1 MNVRLFGRH
10 GRQEPANDAQTEQ
23 EGADNR
29 DRAQR
34 LRKIATV
41 GALLV
46 LLLVLLSAALLLLP
60 QAEDEH
66 TPEAAY
72 SGLLAGLPTPDP
84 DDPFAIVEAERGE
97 FPTTLASLL
106 ADSATVSPGGGS
118 PVGALLPLFED
129 AENAALVI
137 TEREQGLSMYG
148 AISFDI
154 GSPSAAPP
162 LPQGWEDLFL
172 MPEIVSTDL
181 EGVMELQA
189 LNVTSPLY
197 FSSAPEALYV
207 TDSLYDMVR
216 IQSVRDSVH
225 KGIARICDENCDMA
239 GHARV
244 SDGGIL
250 AGLAAQESL
259 AGLPNVPA
267 GTDDEVPA
275 RDTTKIVTLDL
286 SWSTHPLEGRRLA
299 DSRPSGDA
307 TWRMKGLEGIVSPV
321 FLSSLSTYD
330 WSQDALFIPDPLI
343 ASLGANLPAPGRNR
357 RDLPQ
362 PLQFAAA
369 YLEGMKLKAADI
381 SQLLTGPATLS
392 LGGRTQVLWYELPG
406 LVLDLPWR
414 GESATK
420 LIDAFWSNLFSSIK
434 PKPLESFPLG
444 GATDF
449 PFSLMAAGDEKRSII
464 GLTSPAVDQNEHL
477 KELVA
482 GETDAIGWFYLDLP
496 RLSSSITDM
505 PYMSELLSQ
514 EEGTLLD
521 DDLNGQS
528 GPTDPLHRAFRN
540 LGTIFVTWLAPNE
553 GRAVWFR

>member
-10 GRQEPANDAQTEQ
+10 SPTSEEPPLPDGAN
-23 EGADNR
+23 GR
-29 DRAQR
+29 DRERR
-34 LRKIATV
+34 LRRVALI
-41 GALLV
+41 GASLVLALV
-46 LLLVLLSAALLLLP
+46 LLTAVLIILPASDDEREPAAS
-60 QAEDEH
+60 
-66 TPEAAY
+66 Y
-72 SGLLAGLPTPDP
+72 GGLLAGLPAPDA
-84 DDPFAIVEAERGE
+84 DDPFAIVESRRGE
-97 FPTTLASLL
+97 FPATLVSIL

-129 AENAALVI
+129 AEDAALVI
-137 TEREQGLSMYG
+137 TERERGLFMYG
-148 AISFDI
+148 AISFDVDA
-154 GSPSAAPP
+154 PHDAAPP

-181 EGVMELQA
+181 AGVMELQA

-216 IQSVRDSVH
+216 IQSVRDGLH
-225 KGIARICDENCDMA
+225 QGTARISGDDDEMG
-239 GHARV
+239 GHARI

-250 AGLAAQESL
+250 AGLANQTALTNTPE
-259 AGLPNVPA
+259 ATEVPP
-267 GTDDEVPA
+267 GTDAVAPA
-275 RDTTKIVTLDL
+275 RDTTKIVALDI
-286 SWSTHPLEGRRLA
+286 SWSTHSLEGRRLSDNKPA
-299 DSRPSGDA
+299 GEAR
-307 TWRMKGLEGIVSPV
+307 WRVRGLNGIVSQV

-362 PLQFAAA
+362 PLRFAAS
-369 YLEGMKLKAADI
+369 YLEGMKLKAAEI
-381 SQLLTGPATLS
+381 SQLLTGPAAIS

-406 LVLDLPWR
+406 IVLDLPHR
-414 GESATK
+414 GESATR
-420 LIDAFWSNLFSSIK
+420 LIEAFWGNLFSSIK
-434 PKPLESFPLG
+434 PKPLENFPLG

-449 PFSLMAAGDEKRSII
+449 PFSLMAAGDEMRSVI

-482 GETDAIGWFYLDLP
+482 GEKEAIGWFYLDLP

-514 EEGTLLD
+514 EEGTPLD
-521 DDLNGQS
+521 DDLATPS
-528 GPTDPLHRAFRN
+528 DPLHRALRN
-540 LGTIFVTWLAPNE
+540 LGTIFVSWLAPTA
-553 GRAVWFR
+553 GRAVWF

>member
-1 MNVRLFGRH
+1 MNVRLFGR
-10 GRQEPANDAQTEQ
+10 RNPAHEAQTMPEST
-23 EGADNR
+23 D
-29 DRAQR
+29 DRAGARR
-34 LRKIATV
+34 LRKIALV
-41 GALLV
+41 GASLVLVLVLLTAALLV
-46 LLLVLLSAALLLLP
+46 LP
-60 QAEDEH
+60 QTEDEH
-66 TPEAAY
+66 IPETAY
-72 SGLLAGLPTPDP
+72 SGLLSALPAPDE
-84 DDPFAIVEAERGE
+84 DDPFAIVEAGQGE
-97 FPTTLASLL
+97 FPATLASIL

-129 AENAALVI
+129 AENAVLVI
-137 TEREQGLSMYG
+137 TERERGLFMYG

-154 GSPSAAPP
+154 GAPNEAAPP

-216 IQSVRDSVH
+216 IQSVRDGVH
-225 KGIARICDENCDMA
+225 KNIARICAGDCDMG
-239 GHARV
+239 GHARI

-250 AGLAAQESL
+250 AGLASL
-259 AGLPNVPA
+259 PGARGVPA
-267 GTDDEVPA
+267 GTDDETPA

-286 SWSTHPLEGRRLA
+286 SWSTYPLEGRRLS
-299 DSRPSGDA
+299 DNRPSGEA
-307 TWRMKGLEGIVSPV
+307 IWRVRGLDGIVSPV
-321 FLSSLSTYD
+321 FLSSISTHD

-343 ASLGANLPAPGRNR
+343 ASLGINLPAPGRNR

-362 PLQFAAA
+362 PLQFAAG

-381 SQLLTGPATLS
+381 SQILTGPAALS

-406 LVLDLPWR
+406 LVLDLPRR
-414 GESATK
+414 GESATR
-420 LIDAFWSNLFSSIK
+420 LIEAFWSNLFSSIK
-434 PKPLESFPLG
+434 PKPLENFPLG

-449 PFSLMAAGDEKRSII
+449 PFSLMAAGDEKRSVI
-464 GLTSPAVDQNEHL
+464 GLTSPTVDQNEHL

-482 GETDAIGWFYLDLP
+482 GEKEAIGWFYLDLP

-521 DDLNGQS
+521 DDPA
-528 GPTDPLHRAFRN
+528 GPSDPLHRAFRN
-540 LGTIFVTWLAPNE
+540 LGTIFATWLTPDE